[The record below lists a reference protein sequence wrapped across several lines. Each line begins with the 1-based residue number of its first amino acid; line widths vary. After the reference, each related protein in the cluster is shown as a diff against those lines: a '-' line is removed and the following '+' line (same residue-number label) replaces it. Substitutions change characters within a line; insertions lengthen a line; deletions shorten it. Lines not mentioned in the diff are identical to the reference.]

1 MKSTSLRM
9 KLLSGM
15 LCTGLALSSGSVSFA
30 VSQNENLDEKLATS
44 MDFRVAVDK
53 EKVEGLAHEQMND
66 TLEIVIKDSVRSNI
80 ITVAEG
86 DKVLEYVSMKSKTK
100 CKGNKKCRNNQGEN
114 VGLFNEL
121 VTAEILTK
129 EKSDALKE
137 RMYLKKS
144 EIRAEELQKG
154 LNILVVN
161 KVLTME
167 QKEKVQ
173 EALMASDAKRKENHQ
188 KMKDMTRKE
197 KKDYIKELK
206 KTEFNPMKV
215 LIDNGT
221 ITKEQEKEIEKIIPN
236 HKHHHGYMG
245 K

>member
-30 VSQNENLDEKLATS
+30 ASQNGNLDEKLATS

-53 EKVEGLAHEQMND
+53 EKAEGLQREQMND
-66 TLEIVIKDSVRSNI
+66 TLKIVIKDSVTSNI
-80 ITVAEG
+80 ITKTEG
-86 DKVLEYVSMKSKTK
+86 DKVLEYMNMKAKT
-100 CKGNKKCRNNQGEN
+100 KGNKKCKSNQCEN
-114 VGLFNEL
+114 SGLFNEL

-129 EKSDALKE
+129 EKSDAVKE
-137 RMYLKKS
+137 RMHLKKS

-167 QKEKVQ
+167 QKEKVK
-173 EALMASDAKRKENHQ
+173 EAIMASDAERKENYQ
-188 KMKDMTRKE
+188 KMKDMTIKE
-197 KKDYIKELK
+197 KKDYMKELK
-206 KTEFNPMKV
+206 KTKVNPMKV

-221 ITKEQEKEIEKIIPN
+221 ITKEQEKEIEKIIP
-236 HKHHHGYMG
+236 HHRHHHHGHMD